1 MTEKENKNTKIIM
14 NVLFILTLASIFF
27 GLITNS
33 ILSYNK
39 IDFTS
44 TSWVFWLW
52 LPVPILSIFL
62 GYKYKKNGLK
72 VKKNIIS
79 GYIIGIL
86 LLIYGSFWLMF
97 PSSASSYNIL
107 YKYKNIISDNLPKKG
122 DLQIVD
128 LNSSNSEISKYTLY
142 VATYK
147 KYDAKDFYNSV
158 KKSDNWVL
166 DSELKSNLKI
176 FIPVNIIQKSSSKVY
191 YSIYNKTLDEYNKLP
206 VNSGDYQIFTMI
218 YDSSKNILEVHKFM
232 YKYK

>member
-14 NVLFILTLASIFF
+14 NVLFILTLACIFF
-27 GLITNS
+27 GLITSS

-44 TSWVFWLW
+44 TSWAFWLW

-97 PSSASSYNIL
+97 PSSTSSYNIL

>member
-27 GLITNS
+27 GLITSS

-44 TSWVFWLW
+44 TSWAFWLW
-52 LPVPILSIFL
+52 LPVPILSIIL

-122 DLQIVD
+122 NLQIVN
-128 LNSSNSEISKYTLY
+128 LNSSNSEIGKYTLY
-142 VATYK
+142 VAMYK
-147 KYDAKDFYNSV
+147 KDDAKDFYNSV

-176 FIPVNIIQKSSSKVY
+176 FVPVNIIQKSSSEVY

-218 YDSSKNILEVHKFM
+218 YDSSKKILEVHKFM

>member
-27 GLITNS
+27 GLITSS

-44 TSWVFWLW
+44 TSWAFWLC

-147 KYDAKDFYNSV
+147 KDDTKDFYNSV

>member
-27 GLITNS
+27 GLITSS

-44 TSWVFWLW
+44 TSWTFWLW
-52 LPVPILSIFL
+52 LPVPILSIIL

-72 VKKNIIS
+72 VKKNIIA

-97 PSSASSYNIL
+97 PSSTSSYSIL

-122 DLQIVD
+122 NLQIVD

-147 KYDAKDFYNSV
+147 KDDTKDFYNSV

-218 YDSSKNILEVHKFM
+218 YDSSKKILEVHKFM

>member
-27 GLITNS
+27 GLITSS

-44 TSWVFWLW
+44 TSWAFWLW

-122 DLQIVD
+122 NLQIVN
-128 LNSSNSEISKYTLY
+128 LNSSNSEIGKYTLY
-142 VATYK
+142 VAMYK
-147 KYDAKDFYNSV
+147 KDDAKDFYNSV

-176 FIPVNIIQKSSSKVY
+176 FVPVNIIQKSSSEVY

-218 YDSSKNILEVHKFM
+218 YDSSKKILEVHKFM

>member
-27 GLITNS
+27 GLITSS

-44 TSWVFWLW
+44 TSWAFWLW
-52 LPVPILSIFL
+52 LPVPILSILL

-122 DLQIVD
+122 NLQIVN
-128 LNSSNSEISKYTLY
+128 LNSSNSEIGKYTLY
-142 VATYK
+142 VAMYK
-147 KYDAKDFYNSV
+147 KDDAKDFYNSV

-176 FIPVNIIQKSSSKVY
+176 FVPVNIIQKSSSEVY

-218 YDSSKNILEVHKFM
+218 YDSSKKILEVHKFM

>member
-1 MTEKENKNTKIIM
+1 MAEKENKNTKIIM

-27 GLITNS
+27 GLITSS
-33 ILSYNK
+33 ILSYNN

-44 TSWVFWLW
+44 TSWAFWLW

-107 YKYKNIISDNLPKKG
+107 YKYKNKISDNLPKKG

-147 KYDAKDFYNSV
+147 KDDTKDFYNSV